1 MEYMCQLPCTTD
13 TEYQTLTGF
22 NLLSRNINKIQKER
36 EKEGRREGEQG
47 RGREGETER
56 ENKLSNTGH
65 QAVKNDPCKTGD
77 KGGVPYDCYSCLD
90 FPPRG
95 QGKRTQ
101 MEPSGLSE
109 SSRESCWVLET
120 KVPIVCRTEHQRKSC
135 TDTEL
140 RDLRRVPLKI
150 LIGKCLWETTQA
162 WGRTT
167 WPLVLKQH
175 LVYERHIIK
184 IVECWINSNVQV
196 SFLKVNY
203 TINLK
208 IIKISYKVRR

>member
-36 EKEGRREGEQG
+36 ERRKKRRGAGEGK
-47 RGREGETER
+47 REGETER

-65 QAVKNDPCKTGD
+65 QATKNDPCKTGD
-77 KGGVPYDCYSCLD
+77 KGVPYDCYSCLD

-109 SSRESCWVLET
+109 SSR
-120 KVPIVCRTEHQRKSC
+120 
-135 TDTEL
+135 
-140 RDLRRVPLKI
+140 
-150 LIGKCLWETTQA
+150 
-162 WGRTT
+162 
-167 WPLVLKQH
+167 
-175 LVYERHIIK
+175 
-184 IVECWINSNVQV
+184 
-196 SFLKVNY
+196 
-203 TINLK
+203 
-208 IIKISYKVRR
+208 